1 MMTKREVLT
10 ILRMIESYYDQFVI
24 DEEKVDN
31 WHMVLKESTFGH
43 CEQRVLHHAAISPYP
58 PKICDFSIHTVGA
71 GRAIPTSVETLGVI
85 WQQER
90 PASDEVVQLH
100 LARIR
105 EILGIERGK

>member
-1 MMTKREVLT
+1 MTKREVLT

-43 CEQRVLHHAAISPYP
+43 CEQRVLQHAAISPYP
-58 PKICDFSIHTVGA
+58 PKICDFALHTA
-71 GRAIPTSVETLGVI
+71 GRAIPTSAETLEVI
-85 WQQER
+85 WQPER
-90 PASDEVVQLH
+90 TASEEVVQLH

-105 EILGIERGK
+105 ELLGIERGKR